1 MTLTPTAAPILPA
14 DVLAAGRAPILVTGA
29 SGTLGRAVVEELLTS
44 HVPVRALVH
53 STPVTTP
60 PGDHRARL
68 TNVPGDVATG
78 AGLDAALD
86 GVSAVVH
93 CAGDPRHGDR
103 VDVQGTRNLVMSMD
117 AWAPSAHLVAV
128 SIVGCWENPLPYYRA
143 KADEEN
149 IVESWGGRA
158 SIVRATQFHPFARD
172 LVSGAGARVL
182 GGLDDISVSPID
194 PRWVAAKLVD
204 VALIRTTL
212 PEPMQL
218 AGPETFTLAELTT
231 LTAHLRAQR
240 PARHV
245 DVPVLGGTMR
255 AFARGTHLA
264 SEDTQ
269 IGGRTYA
276 EWFTDDAG
284 ADAA

>member
-53 STPVTTP
+53 STPVTPP
-60 PGDHRARL
+60 PGEHRARL
-68 TNVPGDVATG
+68 TSVLGDVATG

-93 CAGDPRHGDR
+93 CAGDPRQGDR

-128 SIVGCWENPLPYYRA
+128 SIVGCWEDPFPYYRA

-149 IVESWGGRA
+149 IVEAWHGRA
-158 SIVRATQFHPFARD
+158 SIVRATQFHPFAHD

-182 GGLDDISVSPID
+182 GGLDDISISPVD

-231 LTAHLRAQR
+231 LTAHLRAQQ

-245 DVPVLGGTMR
+245 DLPVLGGAMR
-255 AFARGTHLA
+255 AFARGAHLA
-264 SEDTQ
+264 SDETQ

-276 EWFTDDAG
+276 EWFTDEMASAG
-284 ADAA
+284 R